1 MDFNNRKKGK
11 LDSRSSSL
19 PATGHIVVNRNM
31 AMDKRKVNAKL
42 IEMNKNK
49 NTRIRIR
56 SSLQDSDE
64 SLQDLVKRGPKSR
77 QNRAN
82 SRSSKQRNINK
93 NRNRNKKQDMDTD
106 SDEAYEPDLNECEDF
121 DMEAPKL
128 RKQDRKDR
136 RSRSHGATKQSRKTT
151 KGRPTTKG
159 RANESGGSAGNNGS
173 RMIGSQHV
181 RFLENLTDTERINSL
196 VQICVGKYSKDGKKL
211 KHVFK
216 ELFRQCM

>member
-1 MDFNNRKKGK
+1 MDVNNRKKGK
-11 LDSRSSSL
+11 FDSRSSSL
-19 PATGHIVVNRNM
+19 PGTGHIILNRNI

-42 IEMNKNK
+42 IELNKNK
-49 NTRIRIR
+49 NKNR
-56 SSLQDSDE
+56 SQGNYNDSDE

-77 QNRAN
+77 QNREN

-106 SDEAYEPDLNECEDF
+106 SDEAYVPDECEDF
-121 DMEAPKL
+121 DMEVSKL
-128 RKQDRKDR
+128 RKQNRKDR
-136 RSRSHGATKQSRKTT
+136 RSRSHGAPKQRK
-151 KGRPTTKG
+151 KPTKG
-159 RANESGGSAGNNGS
+159 RAKNESGGNHGS
-173 RMIGSQHV
+173 RIIGSQHV

-196 VQICVGKYSKDGKKL
+196 VQICVGKYSKDAKKL